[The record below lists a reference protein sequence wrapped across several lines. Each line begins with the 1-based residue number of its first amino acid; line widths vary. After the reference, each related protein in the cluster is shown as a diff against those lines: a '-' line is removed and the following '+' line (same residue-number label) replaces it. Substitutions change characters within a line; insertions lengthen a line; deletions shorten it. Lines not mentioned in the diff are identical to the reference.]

1 MPAGDLI
8 EQAEVVVEFA
18 RRMSPITGPFLAGSV
33 GFGIVQELIH
43 TAHALPYALIHEA
56 VVVLGEHH
64 HLQHIAVA
72 PRIPIIDDFIGFSV
86 QRKPPFVLPFQV
98 RNSDAVVQFLVQAL
112 GNDGIDLVHLC
123 VQKIVRPCQ
132 KSTYLSAAEVDDL
145 VGVIGEV
152 APIVLAVQ
160 VGGKHPRGALTL
172 HPYAIDDLIQEASL
186 AFCQLGKDEV
196 AECIVVGSLLG
207 LHGLAVAR
215 ALVGEI
221 IGGNIHLPL
230 VIEAL
235 LSTLNQP
242 LLVVAR
248 ETVPSGSVGI
258 RRIVYPFLVANKPLR
273 YLLLGILPR
282 ETVALLGTK
291 YPQRKDKEEN

>member
-1 MPAGDLI
+1 MRQQGCELLHILAADSLAIAIEQRGYIIVKMCGGIGKIDHPTVANIGTHKILALRTHLCVVEKRYMPAGDLI
-8 EQAEVVVEFA
+8 KQAEVVVEFA

-43 TAHALPYALIHEA
+43 TAHALPYASIHEA

-112 GNDGIDLVHLC
+112 GNNGIDLVHLC
-123 VQKIVRPCQ
+123 VQEIVRPCQ
-132 KSTYLSAAEVDDL
+132 KSAYLSAAEVDDL

-160 VGGKHPRGALTL
+160 VGGKHP
-172 HPYAIDDLIQEASL
+172 
-186 AFCQLGKDEV
+186 
-196 AECIVVGSLLG
+196 
-207 LHGLAVAR
+207 
-215 ALVGEI
+215 
-221 IGGNIHLPL
+221 
-230 VIEAL
+230 
-235 LSTLNQP
+235 
-242 LLVVAR
+242 
-248 ETVPSGSVGI
+248 
-258 RRIVYPFLVANKPLR
+258 
-273 YLLLGILPR
+273 
-282 ETVALLGTK
+282 
-291 YPQRKDKEEN
+291 